1 MGKAAAVSLEG
12 DKVKIVHASLRGKNI
27 TIDKTEVVEEREF
40 DNYLRTAK
48 ASEFIVTCDF
58 KEAFHDVITTPVVKE
73 QYLSKIVESE
83 IRKASARHDLVFI
96 YTTIG
101 EKVAGNKKVLEVFY
115 FAVSKEA
122 LRQVVER
129 FYDNGK
135 TVRAVYPHVF
145 SAASLFDSH
154 LAGDAHMGIFGTGKA
169 RTIFFARKSQ
179 APAARKTPIE
189 NPNSIYFIRN
199 YESYETELSDFDI
212 QNINMTISYCFQ
224 NIRLNP
230 SAVYLMG
237 GLAELPQISVTPTAP
252 LTSLF
257 RPEYINCSRETFN
270 EYFLPVASFLAPGP
284 SNILSQDFKN
294 IYLLKSCM
302 AYAVQIFVILAALC
316 VGITFY
322 EAKGAAEKKE
332 RINLSKKGRAD
343 IEAVFTA
350 YSEREEKINQYMPV
364 VEFLNRPSPD
374 IKKLLISLAE
384 IYFGDLTLNTV
395 NAYAKEEN
403 TVSVTL
409 QGKAAADTY
418 AAMQDSL
425 DNVTNELRK
434 SENMEITNS
443 SVDLKEKTF
452 SIEMNYKTQ

>member
-1 MGKAAAVSLEG
+1 MGKAAAVSFEG
-12 DKVKIVHASLRGKNI
+12 EKVKIVHASLRGKNI
-27 TIDKTEVVEEREF
+27 TIDRTEVVEESEF
-40 DNYLRTAK
+40 DNYLRKSK

-58 KEAFHDVITTPVVKE
+58 KESFHDVITTPVVKE
-73 QYLSKIVESE
+73 QYLSKIVETE

-122 LRQVVER
+122 IRQVVER
-129 FYDNGK
+129 FYANGK

-145 SAASLFDSH
+145 SAASLFDSY

-169 RTIFFARKSQ
+169 RTIFFARKGP
-179 APAARKTPIE
+179 APAKKTTIE
-189 NPNSIYFIRN
+189 NSNSIYFIRN

-257 RPEYINCSRETFN
+257 RPEYITCGRETFN
-270 EYFLPVASFLAPGP
+270 EFFLPVASFLTPGP
-284 SNILSQDFKN
+284 SNILSQNFKN
-294 IYLLKSCM
+294 IYLLRTCM
-302 AYAVQIFVILAALC
+302 AYAVQAFVMLAALC
-316 VGITFY
+316 VGFIFY
-322 EAKGAAEKKE
+322 EVKNASEKKE

-364 VEFLNRPSPD
+364 VEFMNRPSPD
-374 IKKLLISLAE
+374 IGKLLISLSE
-384 IYFGDLTLNTV
+384 INFGDLTLNTI
-395 NAYAKEEN
+395 NASLKEEN
-403 TVSVTL
+403 TVSVSL
-409 QGKAAADTY
+409 EGKAVSDTY

-425 DNVTNELRK
+425 DNVVKELRK
-434 SENMEITNS
+434 SGNMEIADR